1 LAQIFPKWTNKAPL
15 YLAVGSGLALVVL
28 VGLVWYYA
36 SPWYTDV
43 GYRPTQPVPY
53 SHKVHARDLGLDCR
67 FCHTGVETSPVAG
80 IPPTKTCMNCHNMIK
95 PESDKLT
102 LIRESFKNGT
112 PMKWVRVHKS
122 PDYVYFDHSAHI
134 NVGVGCASCHG
145 NIAEMEV
152 VAQFKPLSMGWCLDC
167 HRNPDDHL
175 RPASEITNMTW
186 TPPPNQAEFAAL
198 QKERLKIKAPITDC
212 TGCHR

>member
-15 YLAVGSGLALVVL
+15 FIATGGLVTVVL
-28 VGLVWYYA
+28 LVSLIWYYG
-36 SPWYTDV
+36 SPKFTDV

-53 SHKVHARDLGLDCR
+53 SHKVHVRDLGLDCR
-67 FCHTGVETSPVAG
+67 FCHTGVESSPVAG

-95 PESDKLT
+95 ADSEKLT
-102 LIRESFKNGT
+102 LVRESFKNGT
-112 PMKWVRVHKS
+112 PLEWIRIHKS

-145 NIAEMEV
+145 NIAEMDV
-152 VAQFKPLSMGWCLDC
+152 VAQQEPLSMGWCLTC

-186 TPPPNQAEFAAL
+186 TPPANQAEFAAN
-198 QKERLKIKAPITDC
+198 QKEHLDIKAPITDC